1 MVTLNEYID
10 FPIEE
15 HESLLKRINKNQII
29 YTTRV
34 SNEVNKY
41 FINSIYNSSFGK
53 LKVIYFK
60 HFTNLKDHPFLGE
73 LNETQIVEINKYINE
88 NGFDL
93 IGLIRIWFL
102 CKKYI

>member
-1 MVTLNEYID
+1 MTTLKEYID

-15 HESLLKRINKNQII
+15 HESLLRRINNNQII

-41 FINSIYNSSFGK
+41 FINFIYDSSFGK

-60 HFTNLKDHPFLGE
+60 HFTNLKEHPFLNE
-73 LNETQIVEINKYINE
+73 LSETQILEINKFINE
-88 NGFDL
+88 KGFDL
-93 IGLIRIWFL
+93 IGLIRI
-102 CKKYI
+102 

>member
-1 MVTLNEYID
+1 MTTSKNYID

-15 HESLLKRINKNQII
+15 NENLLNRINNNQII

-41 FINSIYNSSFGK
+41 FINFVYDSPFGK

-60 HFTNLKDHPFLGE
+60 HFTKIEEHPFLNE
-73 LNETQIVEINKYINE
+73 LNERQILEINKYINE

-93 IGLIRIWFL
+93 LGLKRI
-102 CKKYI
+102 

>member
-1 MVTLNEYID
+1 MATLKEYID

-15 HESLLKRINKNQII
+15 HESLLERINNNQTV

-34 SNEVNKY
+34 SNEVNRY
-41 FINSIYNSSFGK
+41 FINSIYDSPFGK

-60 HFTNLKDHPFLGE
+60 HFTNLKEHPFLSE
-73 LNETQIVEINKYINE
+73 LSETQIVEINKYINE

-93 IGLIRIWFL
+93 IGLIRI
-102 CKKYI
+102 

>member
-1 MVTLNEYID
+1 MSKNNQNTFDSKYNELNKE
-10 FPIEE
+10 
-15 HESLLKRINKNQII
+15 INDQINKVQKNQII

-41 FINSIYNSSFGK
+41 FINSIYDSPFGK

-60 HFTNLKDHPFLGE
+60 HFTNLKEHPFLNE
-73 LNETQIVEINKYINE
+73 LSEKQIAEINKYINE

-93 IGLIRIWFL
+93 IGLIRI
-102 CKKYI
+102 